1 MEERFAVVNEARF
14 FQAPNVKEE
23 KSIILNSS
31 GTLESLIV
39 TGREGVSSTIL
50 KEIW

>member
-14 FQAPNVKEE
+14 FRFPMSKKKNPIIPN
-23 KSIILNSS
+23 SL
-31 GTLESLIV
+31 GTLESLILM
-39 TGREGVSSTIL
+39 GHEGVSSTIL